1 MNRDNGSY
9 LIANLVHEHIPGSK
23 SIIGNEPGDVEILLN
38 GELLVKFDNKGFTL
52 IKFNKRT
59 NYSDIME
66 GGPREV
72 AKYAILNNL
81 ERDGIEVLEFNSKE
95 FK

>member
-9 LIANLVHEHIPGSK
+9 QIANLVHSHIPGSK
-23 SIIGNEPGDVEILLN
+23 SIIGDEPGEVEISLN

-52 IKFNKRT
+52 TKTNKRT

-66 GGPREV
+66 GGPKEV
-72 AKYAILNNL
+72 AEFAILNKL
-81 ERDGIEVLEFNSKE
+81 ELDGHEVLQMKRDF
-95 FK
+95 